1 MEERCWNKW
10 LKSGMTKQCKVESW
24 QGSELIPY
32 LSMKVSDWLYNWLI
46 TLRILDPLINMNSPR
61 VCEDEARIHR
71 RVGVVPKGSVR
82 VVSVASVEE
91 FRNMGLDFHS
101 LRKGVLKGQNIYVDS
116 KPLLWSY
123 TLYIYPPNLTVIIIA
138 RLHPPVLSK
147 LQSNKNNNSWSPFFP
162 GLAY

>member
-1 MEERCWNKW
+1 
-10 LKSGMTKQCKVESW
+10 
-24 QGSELIPY
+24 
-32 LSMKVSDWLYNWLI
+32 
-46 TLRILDPLINMNSPR
+46 MNSPR

-116 KPLLWSY
+116 KPLL
-123 TLYIYPPNLTVIIIA
+123 
-138 RLHPPVLSK
+138 
-147 LQSNKNNNSWSPFFP
+147 
-162 GLAY
+162 